1 MQIKHGIYGVVIG
14 LVLSAAAWAD
24 DAPKVGCAAKL
35 EAISAELA
43 QAKAKAA
50 GNQHKV
56 DGLEKAYNE
65 VSTHC
70 DDDSLYAERA
80 AKVAALEE
88 KLTERQNELAKAI
101 EEGRSMD
108 KINKKRNKVA
118 EVELELAKARAELTQ

>member
-14 LVLSAAAWAD
+14 LVLGAAAWAD

-43 QAKAKAA
+43 QAKAA

>member
-24 DAPKVGCAAKL
+24 EAPKVGCAAKL

-43 QAKAKAA
+43 QAKAA

-56 DGLEKAYNE
+56 DGLEKAYYE

>member
-43 QAKAKAA
+43 QAKAV
-50 GNQHKV
+50 GNKHKV

>member
-24 DAPKVGCAAKL
+24 EAPKVGCAAKL

-43 QAKAKAA
+43 QAKAA

>member
-24 DAPKVGCAAKL
+24 EVPKVGCAAKL

-43 QAKAKAA
+43 QAKAA
-50 GNQHKV
+50 GNKHKV
-56 DGLEKAYNE
+56 DGLEKAYYE

-70 DDDSLYAERA
+70 DDDSLYAERV
-80 AKVAALEE
+80 AKVSTLEE

>member
-24 DAPKVGCAAKL
+24 EAPKVGCAAKL

-43 QAKAKAA
+43 QAKAA

-118 EVELELAKARAELTQ
+118 EAELELAKARAELTQ

>member
-1 MQIKHGIYGVVIG
+1 MQIKHGIYGVVIS
-14 LVLSAAAWAD
+14 LALSAAAWAD
-24 DAPKVGCAAKL
+24 EAPKVGCAAKL

-43 QAKAKAA
+43 QAKAT
-50 GNQHKV
+50 GNKHKV
-56 DGLEKAYNE
+56 DGLEKAYYE

-70 DDDSLYAERA
+70 DDDSLYAERV

-118 EVELELAKARAELTQ
+118 EAELELAKARAELTQ

>member
-43 QAKAKAA
+43 QAKAA

>member
-35 EAISAELA
+35 EVISAELA
-43 QAKAKAA
+43 QAKAA
-50 GNQHKV
+50 GNKHKV
-56 DGLEKAYNE
+56 DGLEKAYYE

-70 DDDSLYAERA
+70 DDDSLYAERV

>member
-24 DAPKVGCAAKL
+24 EASKVGCAAKL

-43 QAKAKAA
+43 QAKAA

>member
-24 DAPKVGCAAKL
+24 EAPKVGCAAKL

-43 QAKAKAA
+43 QAKAA

-65 VSTHC
+65 VSNHC
-70 DDDSLYAERA
+70 DEDSLYAERA